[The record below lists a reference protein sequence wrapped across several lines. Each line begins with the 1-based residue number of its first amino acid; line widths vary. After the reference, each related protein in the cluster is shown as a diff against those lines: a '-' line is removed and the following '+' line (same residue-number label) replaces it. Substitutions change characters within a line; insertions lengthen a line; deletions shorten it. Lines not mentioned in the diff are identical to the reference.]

1 MNKIRNISMLCALLS
16 AGSAVAD
23 PILSED
29 GTAFQ
34 LGFPQ
39 VIVDKL
45 NEYITGVEGHENY
58 GAFPYQTEF
67 DDHSSSCKEIGIC
80 TSFREVA
87 EAMLPSFEVTRKERR
102 RRLEQENLVSTA
114 KTLLELNEK
123 EITISSISTAYVQS
137 ALEYFLDTF
146 ERDAISVAGC
156 VSPAHWQR
164 LVAFQ
169 KGIPLDPV
177 TKAIDTYK
185 AALDKIAVLALYQEF
200 GKK

>member
-1 MNKIRNISMLCALLS
+1 MLCALLS

-29 GTAFQ
+29 ETAFQ

-45 NEYITGVEGHENY
+45 NEYIAGVEGHENY
-58 GAFPYQTEF
+58 GAFLYQTEF
-67 DDHSSSCKEIGIC
+67 DGHSSSCKEVGVC

-123 EITISSISTAYVQS
+123 EITLPPASTVYIQVTLS
-137 ALEYFLDTF
+137 YFLDIF
-146 ERDAISVAGC
+146 ERNTIPVSGC
-156 VSPAHWQR
+156 VSEAYWRR

-177 TKAIDTYK
+177 IKVIDEYE
-185 AALDKIAVLALYQEF
+185 AALDKIADLALDQKF